1 MAKTEEEKAIGKIER
16 STVKAMTELQVYR
29 PEFEQTIKAYA
40 RLRWQYETMF
50 EKFMENGCETTE
62 EYINKSGVASVRK
75 TPEYQVMENLRKDIL
90 TYENTLGLTPAG
102 LRRLKNSA
110 SLSGKKSSILTGL
123 IDL

>member
-29 PEFEQTIKAYA
+29 PEFKQTIRAYA

-62 EYINKSGVASVRK
+62 EYINKSGVVSVRK

>member
-29 PEFEQTIKAYA
+29 PEFKQTIKAYA

>member
-29 PEFEQTIKAYA
+29 PEFKQTIRAYA